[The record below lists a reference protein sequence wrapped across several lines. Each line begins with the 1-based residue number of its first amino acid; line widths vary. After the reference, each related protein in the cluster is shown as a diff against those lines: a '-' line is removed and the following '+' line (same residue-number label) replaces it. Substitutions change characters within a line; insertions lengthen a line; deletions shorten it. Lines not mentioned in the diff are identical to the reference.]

1 MSPFVYGNTSFKNK
15 KWLEVLIF
23 CFKGR
28 GGREKFNGISNTCS
42 ISAHS
47 LKEMQFSKMSVVG
60 KASQN
65 NKLLT
70 SDLPKPC
77 KGAMAINIIVV
88 LVGM

>member
-1 MSPFVYGNTSFKNK
+1 MSRFVYGNTSFKNK

-23 CFKGR
+23 CFKG
-28 GGREKFNGISNTCS
+28 GGKKKFNGISNTHS

-60 KASQN
+60 KGGQN

-70 SDLPKPC
+70 SDLPKTC
-77 KGAMAINIIVV
+77 KGAIVINIIVV